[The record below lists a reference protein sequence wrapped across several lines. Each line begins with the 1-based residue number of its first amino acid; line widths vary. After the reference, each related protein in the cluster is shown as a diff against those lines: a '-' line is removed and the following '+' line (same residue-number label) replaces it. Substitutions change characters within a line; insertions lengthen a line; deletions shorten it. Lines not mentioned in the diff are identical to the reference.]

1 MGKRKYTHVE
11 EYEPVILRMRE
22 EGQTRR
28 EIAEHLGLTKEQI
41 KGWINRYN
49 RKQRKLAAGI
59 LPKPKGRPRQ
69 RPLSGEEEYKKEIAR
84 LQMENQL
91 LRDFLQF
98 TERK

>member
-1 MGKRKYTHVE
+1 MSKRKFTHVE
-11 EYEPVILRMRE
+11 RFESEILRMRE
-22 EGQTRR
+22 EGKTRR

-49 RKQRKLAAGI
+49 RRQRNLAAGI
-59 LPKPKGRPRQ
+59 LPKPKGRSRQ
-69 RPLSGEEEYKKEIAR
+69 RPLSGEEDYRKEIAR

>member
-1 MGKRKYTHVE
+1 MSKRKFTHIE
-11 EYEPVILRMRE
+11 RFESEILRMRE